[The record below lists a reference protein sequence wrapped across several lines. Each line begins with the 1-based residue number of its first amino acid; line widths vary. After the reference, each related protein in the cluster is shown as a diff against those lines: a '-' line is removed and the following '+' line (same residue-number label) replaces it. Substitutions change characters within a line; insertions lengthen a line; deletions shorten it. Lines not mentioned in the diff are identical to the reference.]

1 MGREAQALEGGPGGA
16 SPIPR
21 GGQQEFGDGGGSQGD
36 RDVGKARERWREQRK
51 DKQNRKER
59 EP

>member
-1 MGREAQALEGGPGGA
+1 MVQAPFPEEASKNQGW
-16 SPIPR
+16 
-21 GGQQEFGDGGGSQGD
+21 GGGSQGD